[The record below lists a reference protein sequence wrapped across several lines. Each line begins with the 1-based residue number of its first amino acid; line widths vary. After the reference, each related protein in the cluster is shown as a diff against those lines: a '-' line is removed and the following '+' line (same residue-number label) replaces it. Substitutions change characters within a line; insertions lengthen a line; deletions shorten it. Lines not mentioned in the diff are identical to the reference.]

1 MIDVELAT
9 NTRYKKDGVSATY
22 IRDKQDQAYLVP
34 GDSYDKERGVFSGPD
49 EAVIP
54 LGKDSLILHDL
65 LVQDGKFDASYE
77 EIFDTFEDGYSGRNV
92 LLHAL
97 DTIEELKGE
106 GYTEAF
112 DPLQVDGK
120 PFTEENV
127 KEAYGNCFS
136 YDEEQHLEALD
147 DYFCTHNPEERH
159 DKLTHDIEELLDTM
173 KDEYE
178 HGGDMSPTTYLKNA
192 SHSLVFPHFNYEGDY
207 FEKELAVHAAEWEH
221 SGTYL
226 DDSVRQTIRDVVF
239 HTSNSRLPAHQ
250 KEQANQIFQALKK
263 ADTKGRAEII
273 TDLACGGEK
282 RKQRLKSFEKAHAVT
297 R

>member
-22 IRDKQDQAYLVP
+22 LRDSQNQAYLVP
-34 GDSYDKERGVFSGPD
+34 GDSYDKEHGIFSGSD

-54 LGKDSLILHDL
+54 LGNDRLILHDL
-65 LVQDGKFDASYE
+65 LVQDGKLDASYE

-112 DPLQVDGK
+112 EPLQIDGK

-127 KEAYGNCFS
+127 KEAYGNCFG
-136 YDEEQHLEALD
+136 YDEERHMEILD

-159 DKLTHDIEELLDTM
+159 DKLAHDIVELLDTM
-173 KDEYE
+173 KNEYE

-192 SHSLVFPHFNYEGDY
+192 SHNLVFPRLNYEGDY
-207 FEKELAVHAAEWEH
+207 FEKELASHASEWELA
-221 SGTYL
+221 GTYL
-226 DDSVRQTIRDVVF
+226 DDAVRQTIRDTVF
-239 HTSNSRLPAHQ
+239 YASDSKLPPSRKA
-250 KEQANQIFQALKK
+250 QASQIFQALKK
-263 ADTKGRAEII
+263 ADTQGKAEII
-273 TDLACGGEK
+273 ADLVSGGEK
-282 RKQRLKSFEKAHAVT
+282 REQRLKSFEKVHAAT